1 MNFFKNLKISAKV
14 LLSCL
19 VFLVIIISIAFFGY
33 RSQQNQVESYEKIY
47 SHRFRSVIALQIISR
62 NIYQMQT
69 NIYRQLVLAQIGR
82 WEGIEP
88 IRDESKLLR
97 AEYMKHWNECTSN
110 SAINAEEKSLT
121 DNWMNIR
128 TSLAGVTDRF
138 GKEIDAK
145 EVGKAEL
152 TIAEWEKGYDSLKKA
167 MQAILDYQ
175 DKAAKGL
182 RNEQY
187 AQAGRDFEINMFM
200 LVISIVVA
208 VLITFVLARSVSG
221 PVNKGLNFAR
231 KIAVG
236 DFTGRIDVKQ
246 RDELGILADELN
258 KTADNLEHLIGG
270 IITSAK
276 SLIRS
281 VQEIASGN
289 EDLSQ
294 RTTEQASS
302 LEEIASTIEQTSAAI
317 NRNADN
323 SINADRLAK
332 EVTEEAE

>member
-19 VFLVIIISIAFFGY
+19 VFLIIIISIAFFGY

-69 NIYRQLVLAQIGR
+69 NIYRQLVLAQMGK

-97 AEYMKHWNECTSN
+97 AEYMKHWDEYTSN

-121 DNWMNIR
+121 DKWMNIR

-138 GKEIDAK
+138 GKEIDTR
-145 EVGKAEL
+145 EVRKAEL
-152 TIAEWEKGYDSLKKA
+152 TIAEWEKGYDTLKKA
-167 MQAILDYQ
+167 MQDILDYQ
-175 DKAAKGL
+175 DKAAKEL

-187 AQAGRDFEINMFM
+187 AQARLDFEINMFM

-208 VLITFVLARSVSG
+208 ALITFILARSVSG

-236 DFTGRIDVKQ
+236 DFTGRIDLNQ
-246 RDELGILADELN
+246 RDELGILADELAVFN
-258 KTADNLEHLIGG
+258 D
-270 IITSAK
+270 
-276 SLIRS
+276 
-281 VQEIASGN
+281 
-289 EDLSQ
+289 
-294 RTTEQASS
+294 
-302 LEEIASTIEQTSAAI
+302 
-317 NRNADN
+317 
-323 SINADRLAK
+323 
-332 EVTEEAE
+332 